1 MLCLVLYIFV
11 KCLTRFC
18 KTCVTEKAFLFVID
32 QPTQNWKMSKKKKI
46 AQSST
51 IFYLST
57 LWFSS
62 YTSLYLDKQI
72 LQVCCLLDCPDFG
85 KDGHISFHSMNSK
98 PLGYD
103 LYDNFCL
110 NHKCLLYH
118 MGPLNFVALLN
129 KGKQCPW
136 AEFEYLGQS
145 LVYPSLLYS
154 LKKVPIEIIV
164 IHFHGWMFSFG
175 RFFFTIPCTKQRLA
189 LKEIGWFLHYI
200 WTF

>member
-1 MLCLVLYIFV
+1 MCLLKNVFFICDRSTY
-11 KCLTRFC
+11 
-18 KTCVTEKAFLFVID
+18 
-32 QPTQNWKMSKKKKI
+32 SKPKNVEFNEII
-46 AQSST
+46 AQAST

-118 MGPLNFVALLN
+118 MGPLNFVTLLN

-145 LVYPSLLYS
+145 LVYPSLLI
-154 LKKVPIEIIV
+154 L
-164 IHFHGWMFSFG
+164 
-175 RFFFTIPCTKQRLA
+175 
-189 LKEIGWFLHYI
+189 
-200 WTF
+200 